1 MSHSDDAIEREIVAK
16 GLTAPR
22 VTPDD
27 IKANI
32 ASEHYFTAQDG
43 KRGAAER
50 GAAIGVYPEL
60 ELLTFCVLVLANG
73 FTVTGK
79 SACASPEN
87 FDAEIGKKIARED
100 AIQQLWPLMGYA
112 LKERLFRASLIQCEV
127 GKVLD
132 VKIIEGDKPAIPPHQ
147 QRVIDE
153 QRELDEKLA
162 KLGDFIE
169 GNAIFATLPVSE
181 QMDLK
186 SQRAVM
192 QTYSCILSDRIAR
205 FGSAA

>member
-32 ASEHYFTAQDG
+32 SSEHYFTAQDG

-100 AIQQLWPLMGYA
+100 AINQLWPLMGYA
-112 LKERLFRASLIQCEV
+112 LKELLFHVNQPENGV
-127 GKVLD
+127 VLG

-153 QRELDEKLA
+153 KRELDERLT
-162 KLGDFIE
+162 KLGDFID
-169 GNAIFATLPVSE
+169 GNAFFATLPASE

-186 SQRAVM
+186 SQRTVM